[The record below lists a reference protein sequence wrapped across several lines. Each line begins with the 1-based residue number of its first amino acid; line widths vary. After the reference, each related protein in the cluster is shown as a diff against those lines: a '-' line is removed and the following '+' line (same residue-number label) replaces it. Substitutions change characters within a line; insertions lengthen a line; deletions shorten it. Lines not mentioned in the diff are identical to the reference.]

1 MCLIVCK
8 YMSNRTVHNPNP
20 NPKQLLLISGA
31 ITVIFLDEFKRR
43 CKEFHI
49 KERQSSVLENTHSRQ
64 TQCLLLTVSS
74 CETVASAD
82 TATSWETVVSGE
94 KVDSGEPVVSGETV
108 ASAEEVE
115 QLRMLC

>member
-49 KERQSSVLENTHSRQ
+49 KERQSSVMENTHSRQ
-64 TQCLLLTVSS
+64 TQWTKGRIQ
-74 CETVASAD
+74 TQ
-82 TATSWETVVSGE
+82 W
-94 KVDSGEPVVSGETV
+94 
-108 ASAEEVE
+108 
-115 QLRMLC
+115 LRMKESRKNSGNGEQRVVKHFGNTIQSVIKHSG